1 MAVGGGLA
9 YCRPVAMV
17 CEGLQ
22 RRAPIVLGG
31 LCLEVREKGLVCRVW
46 GVGFRV
52 QDRFRV

>member
-17 CEGLQ
+17 CEGLK
-22 RRAPIVLGG
+22 RRAPLVLGG